1 MQPIQSASE
10 WVYMLNITEM
20 CQRCYYKFIQRSKRE
35 MELMSGQSKN
45 TNREIKTIVIQEF
58 RSTTMEME
66 IHRWA

>member
-1 MQPIQSASE
+1 
-10 WVYMLNITEM
+10 
-20 CQRCYYKFIQRSKRE
+20 

-45 TNREIKTIVIQEF
+45 TNREIKTMVIQEF